1 MTEPMI
7 LLKNLQVA
15 YDGQSVLQDV
25 NLTVAAGEAIVIIG
39 PSGAGKTTILKTL
52 LGLLPK
58 NARITYET
66 ASLCGV
72 SWPKSE
78 QAWHDLRGRR
88 ITYVAQGAVSSFS
101 PFFTIEEQCRHVA
114 KAINLDWAEA
124 HSRIET
130 LSIALDLDLN
140 VLSLYPTE
148 LSGGMAQR
156 VALLFALLP
165 KPDILIAD
173 EPASSLDMVRQ
184 LQVVEL
190 LKKVQQSEGLTLVFV
205 THQRELANCIGDSV
219 YELQDGR
226 LQCLQEGHLQ
236 CLQDGCLQNL
246 KASMNEGDHSA
257 SISVED
263 ITTIDKEPR
272 AVAVTDVATAPL
284 LEIKNLQ
291 ACYEADS
298 NSVLHDVSLTV
309 HRGEW
314 VALVGLSGAG
324 KSTLFRCLLGWQ
336 PTLNGEILYGEK
348 ELANYSPAELG
359 QIVQPIWQDP
369 QSSFNPRQTIGWSL
383 EEAIKHKPAKPVKSE
398 SLQSLGAQNVRFLS
412 QECTILDVADRARF
426 SPVASSASTGQ
437 EQVSTLLG
445 AVNLP
450 SSYSK
455 RYPHMLSGGEC
466 QRAALARAIANNPSL
481 LLCDEMTSAL
491 DGQTQAE
498 VLTVLNDLKQKN
510 QLAGLVITH
519 DLTIAESLCE
529 RIYLLAEGCIV
540 ESGTV
545 AAVLANPQSELA
557 KQLVEARTLLKR

>member
-15 YDGQSVLQDV
+15 YGGQPVLQDV
-25 NLTVAAGEAIVIIG
+25 NLTVAAGEATVIVG

-66 ASLCGV
+66 ASLCGL

-88 ITYVAQGAVSSFS
+88 ITYVAQSAVSSFS

-114 KAINLDWAEA
+114 KAINLAWAEA
-124 HSRIET
+124 LSRIET

-140 VLSLYPTE
+140 VLSLYPAE

-205 THQRELANCIGDSV
+205 THQQELANCIGDSV
-219 YELQDGR
+219 YELKEGR
-226 LQCLQEGHLQ
+226 LQCLQGGHLPN
-236 CLQDGCLQNL
+236 LQDGRLPNL
-246 KASMNEGDHSA
+246 KAPVNDGYHSA

-263 ITTIDKEPR
+263 ITTTDKAHR
-272 AVAVTDVATAPL
+272 AVAVTDVAAAPL

-336 PTLNGEILYGEK
+336 PTLNGEILYDEK
-348 ELANYSPAELG
+348 EFANYSPAELG

-383 EEAIKHKPAKPVKSE
+383 EEAIKHKPE

-412 QECTILDVADRARF
+412 QECTILGAADRARF
-426 SPVASSASTGQ
+426 SPAASSASAC
-437 EQVSTLLG
+437 EDQVATLLG

-466 QRAALARAIANNPSL
+466 QRATLARAIANNPSL

-498 VLTVLNDLKQKN
+498 VLAVLNDLKQKN

-519 DLTIAESLCE
+519 DLTVAESLCE
-529 RIYLLAEGCIV
+529 RIYLLAEGGIV

-545 AAVLANPQSELA
+545 AAVLTNPQSELT
-557 KQLVEARTLLKR
+557 KQLAEARTLLKR

>member
-15 YDGQSVLQDV
+15 YGGQPVLQDV
-25 NLTVAAGEAIVIIG
+25 NLTVAAGEATVIVG

-66 ASLCGV
+66 ASLCGL

-88 ITYVAQGAVSSFS
+88 ITYVAQSAVSSFS

-114 KAINLDWAEA
+114 KAINLAWAEA
-124 HSRIET
+124 LSRIET

-140 VLSLYPTE
+140 VLSLYPAE

-205 THQRELANCIGDSV
+205 THQQELANCIGDSV
-219 YELQDGR
+219 YELKEGR
-226 LQCLQEGHLQ
+226 LQCLQGGHLP
-236 CLQDGCLQNL
+236 NL
-246 KASMNEGDHSA
+246 KAPVNDGYHSA

-263 ITTIDKEPR
+263 ITTTDKAHR
-272 AVAVTDVATAPL
+272 AVAVTDVAAAPL

-336 PTLNGEILYGEK
+336 PTLNGEILYDEK

-383 EEAIKHKPAKPVKSE
+383 EEAIKHKPVKPVKPE

-412 QECTILDVADRARF
+412 QECTILGAADRARF
-426 SPVASSASTGQ
+426 SPAASSASAC
-437 EQVSTLLG
+437 EDQVATLLG

-466 QRAALARAIANNPSL
+466 QRATLARAIANNPSL

-498 VLTVLNDLKQKN
+498 VLAVLNDLKQKN

-519 DLTIAESLCE
+519 DLTVAESLCE
-529 RIYLLAEGCIV
+529 RIYLLAEGGIV

-545 AAVLANPQSELA
+545 AAVLTNPQSELT
-557 KQLVEARTLLKR
+557 KQLAEARTLLKR

>member
-15 YDGQSVLQDV
+15 YGGQPVLQDV
-25 NLTVAAGEAIVIIG
+25 NLTVAAGEATVIVG

-66 ASLCGV
+66 ASLCGL
-72 SWPKSE
+72 SWPKLE

-88 ITYVAQGAVSSFS
+88 ITYVAQSAVSSFS

-114 KAINLDWAEA
+114 KAINLAWAEA
-124 HSRIET
+124 LSRIET

-140 VLSLYPTE
+140 VLSLYPAE

-205 THQRELANCIGDSV
+205 THQQELANCIGDSV
-219 YELQDGR
+219 YELKEGR
-226 LQCLQEGHLQ
+226 LQCLQGGHLPN
-236 CLQDGCLQNL
+236 LQDGRLPNL
-246 KASMNEGDHSA
+246 KAPVNDGYHSA

-263 ITTIDKEPR
+263 ITTTDKAHR
-272 AVAVTDVATAPL
+272 AVAVTDVAAAPL

-336 PTLNGEILYGEK
+336 PTLNGEILYDEK

-383 EEAIKHKPAKPVKSE
+383 EEAIKHKPVKPVKPE

-412 QECTILDVADRARF
+412 QECTILGAADRARF
-426 SPVASSASTGQ
+426 SPAASSASAC
-437 EQVSTLLG
+437 EDQVATLLG

-466 QRAALARAIANNPSL
+466 QRATLARAIANNPSL

-498 VLTVLNDLKQKN
+498 VLAVLNDLKQKN

-519 DLTIAESLCE
+519 DLTVAESLCE
-529 RIYLLAEGCIV
+529 RIYLLAEGGIV

-545 AAVLANPQSELA
+545 AAVLTNPQSELT
-557 KQLVEARTLLKR
+557 KQLAEARTLLKR